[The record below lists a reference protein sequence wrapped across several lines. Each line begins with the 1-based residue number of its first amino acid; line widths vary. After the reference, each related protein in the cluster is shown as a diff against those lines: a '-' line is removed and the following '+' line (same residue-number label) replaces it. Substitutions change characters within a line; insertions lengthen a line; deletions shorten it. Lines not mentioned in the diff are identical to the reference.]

1 MGNVEALSLG
11 ARGEPVRDVQ
21 ARLVALGYSVDP
33 DDHGAFGS
41 ATATAVRAFQE
52 RRHLMVDGVVDED
65 TWQHLVEAGF
75 VLGDRAL
82 YLRHPYLRGDDV
94 GALQHRLDLLGFDPG
109 KEDGIFGRRTDRAL
123 RDFQRNVGLPED
135 GILGPTSLQ
144 ALGRLRPVG
153 EGPGRAAVREEEA
166 VRRPGMGLEGI
177 RVAVDVSVGRQEPLQ
192 SGRRFEDRANADPP
206 EPRELEGA
214 QGAAGH
220 LAESLV
226 GALRRQGAEPL
237 LLSSADRTSITA
249 MPAESHDPR
258 ARAAAANAQGAQ
270 VLVSIQVDGRSAP
283 EAGGVRAF
291 YFGTERW
298 QSVAGRTLAELIVA
312 NVATVTGLRS
322 DGVHGRAF
330 PLLRETRMP
339 AVQVEPS
346 RPSGDARWALTDPA
360 FREQLAS
367 AVADAVGRFFA
378 GPTGPPGPVASSA
391 NGTLAGPA

>member
-33 DDHGAFGS
+33 DEHGAFGS

-177 RVAVDVSVGRQEPLQ
+177 RVAVDVAFGLEPVQ
-192 SGRRFEDRANADPP
+192 AGPRIEGGANAEPP
-206 EPRELEGA
+206 EARELEGPH
-214 QGAAGH
+214 GAAGQ

-237 LLSSADRTSITA
+237 LLSQGDRASTTSI
-249 MPAESHDPR
+249 PVESHDPR

-339 AVQVEPS
+339 AVQVESS

-367 AVADAVGRFFA
+367 AVADAVGRLFA
-378 GPTGPPGPVASSA
+378 GPTAAPGPVASSA
-391 NGTLAGPA
+391 NGTPPDPA

>member
-1 MGNVEALSLG
+1 MGNMQALSLG

-21 ARLVALGYSVDP
+21 ARLVALGYSLEP
-33 DDHGAFGS
+33 DEHGAFGS

-52 RRHLMVDGVVDED
+52 RRHLVVDGVVDED
-65 TWQHLVEAGF
+65 TWQHLVEASF

-135 GILGPTSLQ
+135 GILGPTTLQ
-144 ALGRLRPVG
+144 ALRRLRPVG

-166 VRRPGMGLEGI
+166 VRRPGTGLEGI
-177 RVAVDVSVGRQEPLQ
+177 RVAIDVAFGAEPIKSEGDLAAAAVGSEPPDAVEAERD
-192 SGRRFEDRANADPP
+192 SAS
-206 EPRELEGA
+206 
-214 QGAAGH
+214 AAGH
-220 LAESLV
+220 LAQALV
-226 GALRRQGAEPL
+226 DELRRHGAEPL
-237 LLSSADRTSITA
+237 LLSPGDDR
-249 MPAESHDPR
+249 PAESAPPDPR
-258 ARAAAANAQGAQ
+258 SRAAAANARGAQ

-298 QSVAGRTLAELIVA
+298 QSVAGRTLAELIVG
-312 NVATVTGLRS
+312 NVAALVGLRS
-322 DGVHGRAF
+322 DGVHARAF

-339 AVQVEPS
+339 AVQLEPS
-346 RPSGDARWALTDPA
+346 RPAGDTRWNVTDQG
-360 FREQLAS
+360 FRERLAS
-367 AVADAVGRFFA
+367 AVADAVGRFVA
-378 GPTGPPGPVASSA
+378 GRASGPAPPRA
-391 NGTLAGPA
+391 NGTPAGST